1 MELLKN
7 SVAMQ
12 EQVLACKGFLV
23 SGYALEKVRQT
34 QIGSAGKEIQKY
46 ETGEGRIRHS
56 QGHRFG

>member
-23 SGYALEKVRQT
+23 IGYALEKVRL
-34 QIGSAGKEIQKY
+34 GKVTDSLGVDNLAEADFVAC
-46 ETGEGRIRHS
+46 RR
-56 QGHRFG
+56 